1 MKHLSFLS
9 SAFLFSCITLACNYN
24 SSVTNDKNDPH
35 SNSSAN
41 SVSAGRSDGDMYY
54 EYKLSTKS
62 NAKSSE
68 KMDIQSSSKIY
79 ISSKGDVRSEM
90 TTAISYNGKNST
102 TTDVTIGHADKPDES
117 IVIDSDTK
125 TYSVMHFNDSELS
138 PDLKV
143 QILSVTNEGSE
154 KIIGFNSVHAKI
166 ISKKFAGTYLEEVDT
181 MDIWRSK
188 DVPMVASVKALWEKY
203 EDKNGSGLFTPD
215 VVSQLKQM
223 GCEGFMTKMEIHSK
237 ISSVIETL
245 VKVEPR
251 DLPASLF
258 EIPAGYSEDKK

>member
-1 MKHLSFLS
+1 MKKIFIIWSTVVLTGI
-9 SAFLFSCITLACNYN
+9 AIAC
-24 SSVTNDKNDPH
+24 TG
-35 SNSSAN
+35 NSSAN
-41 SVSAGRSDGDMYY
+41 SNNKENKIIAGTVPGTSSGGDMYY

-62 NAKSSE
+62 NTKSSE

-90 TTAISYNGKNST
+90 TTAISYNGKNSA
-102 TTDVTIGHADKPDES
+102 TTDVIIGHADKPDES
-117 IVIDSDTK
+117 IVIDNETK

-143 QILSVTNEGSE
+143 QSLSVTNEGNE
-154 KIIGFNSVHAKI
+154 KILGFNSVHAKI

-203 EDKNGSGLFTPD
+203 EDKNGSGLFTPG

-237 ISSVIETL
+237 HSSVVETL